1 MGSFKFN
8 FPISGYIYAPRLS
21 DHIRLVT
28 SNRTNL
34 RYFVM
39 LLSPIQCYLIHPT
52 LQT

>member
-1 MGSFKFN
+1 ML
-8 FPISGYIYAPRLS
+8 YAPRLS

-52 LQT
+52 LQTQYGFLYLVLYL